1 MKKLLSHNPDK
12 NQAKI
17 FKRTI
22 STFFAYIVE

>member
-1 MKKLLSHNPDK
+1 MKKSLSDNPDK

-22 STFFAYIVE
+22 ATFFPYIVE